1 MTTQMT
7 HRERVL
13 ATLKGQDVDRPPVS
27 MWRHFFGKE
36 TSPEGLAEA
45 MLSFQRRFDW
55 DFMKVNPRASYHAE
69 GWGLKTRY
77 DGDHPP
83 EVLETP
89 IREPDDWLRVNVLGL
104 DTPVLQEHLH
114 ALELISRDLQGE
126 VPFLMTVFT
135 PISITAALAASEE
148 LFLQHLREHTD
159 KVRHA
164 LEAVTET
171 FIHFSRACLE
181 RGAAGLFYATTSWA
195 TAQRMTEEEY
205 HRLAR
210 PYDLKLLNALPSA
223 EFHLLHVCRDY
234 NLLPLFKDYPVH
246 AFNWD
251 ARGAGNPTLAEG
263 KALVAGKTVVGGMAH
278 RKALVEAT
286 PQELVAE
293 VREMRVAMG
302 KRGWMLGPGC
312 TFSPETSEAIIQAI
326 RQAVEAT

>member
-45 MLSFQRRFDW
+45 MLSFQHRFDW

-77 DGDHPP
+77 DGDRPP
-83 EVLETP
+83 QVVETP
-89 IREPDDWLRVNVLGL
+89 IREPDDWLRVDVLGL

-135 PISITAALAASEE
+135 PVSITAALAASEE

-195 TAQRMTEEEY
+195 TAQY
-205 HRLAR
+205 VRL
-210 PYDLKLLNALPSA
+210 
-223 EFHLLHVCRDY
+223 
-234 NLLPLFKDYPVH
+234 VH
-246 AFNWD
+246 ATGRWRTLRGD
-251 ARGAGNPTLAEG
+251 IPARLWEHGEPFILAFWHG
-263 KALVAGKTVVGGMAH
+263 RLLMMPYCCRRGRRTAQVGQ
-278 RKALVEAT
+278 T
-286 PQELVAE
+286 E
-293 VREMRVAMG
+293 VRHGSR
-302 KRGWMLGPGC
+302 LP
-312 TFSPETSEAIIQAI
+312 
-326 RQAVEAT
+326 